1 MNVFAR
7 SWSLLKSTLAVLSA
21 EKSFIAYPL
30 LAGVFIVLFS
40 MLILGGGAFL
50 VATHPELEQALVAL
64 DQGGSGQGEAPWWV
78 YAVGVAI
85 LWVFLLATSFTAN
98 FFLTALTGGALMRLR
113 GGDPTFGTGLA
124 IARQRAGRILGYSA
138 IAATVGLL
146 LSLLRGR
153 DQQGGVGALLS
164 GLGGLA
170 WGVATFLVIPVL
182 AAKDIGPISAVK
194 ESGAL
199 LRRTWG
205 EQLSVSVGLGLITG
219 LPLLLLI
226 AGTFGGVAWAGAS
239 GQTALAVAVL
249 IVGVTLVALMLLV
262 SATLNAIV
270 RGAVYLYADT
280 GQVPS
285 QFDAGLISHAMKAR
299 KSRASAI

>member
-7 SWSLLKSTLAVLSA
+7 SWSLLKSTLAVLGA
-21 EKSFIAYPL
+21 EKAFIAYPL
-30 LAGVFIVLFS
+30 LAGIFILIFS
-40 MLILGGGAFL
+40 ALILGGGAL
-50 VATHPELEQALVAL
+50 LLASHPEIEQALVEL
-64 DQGGSGQGEAPWWV
+64 EQGDSAQAQAPWWV
-78 YAVGVAI
+78 YAAGTAV
-85 LWVFLLATSFTAN
+85 LWLFLLITSFIAN
-98 FFLTALTGGALMRLR
+98 FFLTALTGGALERLR
-113 GGDPTFGTGLA
+113 GGDPTFGSGLA
-124 IARQRAGRILGYSA
+124 LARQRAGKILGYSA

-153 DQQGGVGALLS
+153 GQQGGVGALLS

-182 AAKDIGPISAVK
+182 AAKDIGPVAAVK

-219 LPLLLLI
+219 LPLLLLVVGTVGGAVW
-226 AGTFGGVAWAGAS
+226 AGTANQPGLLAG
-239 GQTALAVAVL
+239 VL
-249 IVGVTLVALMLLV
+249 ILGVTLIALMMLIG
-262 SATLNAIV
+262 ATLNAIV

-285 QFDAGLISHAMKAR
+285 QFDTALISHAMKPGKR
-299 KSRASAI
+299 KAGTI